1 MTPVRRGLILRPVR
15 GAKEMAMASSILT
28 FQLVLSMAIASPAVA
43 APAAAVAGASCA
55 AQEPNPRPSDSPA
68 EEIVV
73 IDGSKNPELI
83 PQWAAWEFAF
93 RVMGGGPKEL
103 PTTVYRVV
111 SGEERALI
119 LAEAQAS
126 LKRDKACQE
135 RVQKL
140 WPLVGIEKDSVI
152 NVKQQKIQ
160 LDCRWETLHARD
172 RLLQRL
178 RPEGQTELI
187 RFVED
192 MKGGTKVTIPKRELA
207 HYLQPQ

>member
-1 MTPVRRGLILRPVR
+1 
-15 GAKEMAMASSILT
+15 MASSTLT
-28 FQLVLSMAIASPAVA
+28 FLLVLSMAITWPMVFAPTAALAV
-43 APAAAVAGASCA
+43 ASCA
-55 AQEPNPRPSDSPA
+55 AQEPKPRPSDSPA

-83 PQWAAWEFAF
+83 PQWAAWEFVF

-126 LKRDKACQE
+126 LRRDKACQE

-152 NVKQQKIQ
+152 NAKQEKIQ

-178 RPEGQTELI
+178 RTEGQMELI

-192 MKGGTKVTIPKRELA
+192 MKGGSRVTIPKRELA